1 MSATTPT
8 PQRNLTLLIAAAVV
22 VVVVVGLVLTFGVQ
36 RPPELP
42 SLADQPEPA
51 PVAAVAWAT
60 WEGRDGRCLMIA
72 RPDGSVEELVCRRD
86 DRELIGFVDE
96 GLVELTWSAGGEH
109 LELIDPDTGE
119 VLERRE
125 LRGGEHPLEAPGAR
139 GIPADVVVDH
149 DDGRLQVTID
159 GTAVWDVEVGDAYD
173 LDALSV
179 APDRSMAVAVDTA
192 ERLLLLPTD
201 DTASPRVWVEDVDRW
216 NQPIWQGTPLP
227 AWEEAAT

>member
-1 MSATTPT
+1 MSTTTTT

-42 SLADQPEPA
+42 SLTDQPEPA
-51 PVAAVAWAT
+51 PVAAVAWST
-60 WEGRDGRCLMIA
+60 WDGRDGRCLTIA
-72 RPDGSVEELVCRRD
+72 RPDGAVEELGCRRD
-86 DRELIGFVDE
+86 DRELVGFVDE

-125 LRGGEHPLEAPGAR
+125 LTGGEHPLEHPR
-139 GIPADVVVDH
+139 GTSVASDVIIDH

-159 GTAVWDVEVGDAYD
+159 GTTVWDVEAGDAYD
-173 LDALSV
+173 LDAVSV
-179 APDRSMAVAVDTA
+179 APDGSMAVAVDTA
-192 ERLLLLPTD
+192 ERLLLLPID
-201 DTASPRVWVEDVDRW
+201 DTAPPRVWVEDVDRW